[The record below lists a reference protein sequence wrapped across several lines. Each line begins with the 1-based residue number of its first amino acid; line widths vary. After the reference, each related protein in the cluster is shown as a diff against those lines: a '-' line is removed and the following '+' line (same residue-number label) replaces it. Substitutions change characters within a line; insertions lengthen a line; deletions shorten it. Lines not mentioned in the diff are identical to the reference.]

1 MILMASVVFSSSEL
15 RNKVCQICNACLD
28 RDARKCFWEATKEDA
43 WGHIEYALSYWT
55 DDGLFVKQIKDIFHI
70 LYRS

>member
-28 RDARKCFWEATKEDA
+28 RDARKCFWEATKEGDRPPDK
-43 WGHIEYALSYWT
+43 SVYWNFFS
-55 DDGLFVKQIKDIFHI
+55 LFLIQNICCG
-70 LYRS
+70 Y